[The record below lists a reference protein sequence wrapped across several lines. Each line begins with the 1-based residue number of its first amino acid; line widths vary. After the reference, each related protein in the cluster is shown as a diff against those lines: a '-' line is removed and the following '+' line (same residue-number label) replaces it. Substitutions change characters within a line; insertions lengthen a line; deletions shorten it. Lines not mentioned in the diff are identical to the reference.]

1 MFLRLNSKNNYSMND
16 AARMGI
22 IASMVPDEIIY
33 QHSDYSIRSY
43 ETALMFCDVS
53 GGYFCNEVP

>member
-1 MFLRLNSKNNYSMND
+1 
-16 AARMGI
+16 MGI

-33 QHSDYSIRSY
+33 KHCDYSIRSY

-53 GGYFCNEVP
+53 GSYLLGVIQVYKYLL

>member
-1 MFLRLNSKNNYSMND
+1 MDSRDNYSMSD

-33 QHSDYSIRSY
+33 KHSDYSIRSY

-53 GGYFCNEVP
+53 GWYNVLLSVSMAI